1 MDSSEIFALRKDG
14 RETETDT
21 HRRRE
26 RERKTEMKVDL
37 FIQARGSLGGKNLYR
52 PLGFKHIHIDLKVS
66 SP

>member
-26 RERKTEMKVDL
+26 RKKDRNESRFFHTGKRIFRGKKIYTDPWDL
-37 FIQARGSLGGKNLYR
+37 NIYTL
-52 PLGFKHIHIDLKVS
+52 I
-66 SP
+66 